1 VSKDPVDLGRKSRA
15 RKAGKDPV
23 ESDDDEQGV
32 TSRRARTS
40 ARQGRKKKPRK
51 DESSSCS
58 SSSRKRAPSS
68 KKSVSK
74 AQKGPKVIPESNSP
88 SSSTSDSDESAADT
102 ATVKRVKHM
111 LKPPK
116 FDGESSFETF
126 WAQFENCAEHNKWA
140 RAQKLVLLK
149 NSLIKDAANVLWDY
163 GKEVTGSLSGLTETL
178 KNRFGGASFQ
188 EKNRIELKNRRRI
201 KDESLKTLHIDIRR
215 LSTLAY
221 PDTDH
226 KTREVLSC
234 DHFID
239 ALADK
244 DLVLKIRERRPRDLD
259 TALQIALELEVW
271 AQDSERFAQD
281 TERAPQLDAKKVR
294 EFTDPGTV
302 QQAGKQGK
310 QSADIYKELSEQRKL
325 VEKMFNKFQKSLA
338 ELKVS
343 THADTPRPTP
353 NAGGAKP
360 WQKQGRAPFYC
371 WG

>member
-1 VSKDPVDLGRKSRA
+1 MTQTDRGRARKVSKDPVDSGCKKRSKSVAGKDPVGSVSKSRA

-32 TSRRARTS
+32 ASRRARTS

-51 DESSSCS
+51 DESSSSS
-58 SSSRKRAPSS
+58 SSSRKRAASS
-68 KKSVSK
+68 KKSASK
-74 AQKGPKVIPESNSP
+74 ARRELRVIPESNSP

-126 WAQFENCAEHNKWA
+126 WAQFENCAEHNKWT
-140 RAQKLVLLK
+140 RVQKLVLLK

-188 EKNRIELKNRRRI
+188 EKNRIELKNRRRR
-201 KDESLKTLHIDIRR
+201 KEESLKTLHIDIRR
-215 LSTLAY
+215 LSALAY

-244 DLVLKIRERRPRDLD
+244 DLVSKIRERRPRDLD

-281 TERAPQLDAKKVR
+281 TGRALQPDAKKVR
-294 EFTDPGTV
+294 EFTDPGTT

-310 QSADIYKELSEQRKL
+310 QSADIQ
-325 VEKMFNKFQKSLA
+325 
-338 ELKVS
+338 
-343 THADTPRPTP
+343 
-353 NAGGAKP
+353 
-360 WQKQGRAPFYC
+360 
-371 WG
+371 